1 MDTGERSLK
10 PRNEGFSSPADP
22 AKLARAIL
30 QLANAAEPPLRL
42 PLGQDDKNIFVER
55 ETAKWRAPAE
65 STVLARIIRLGPSQV
80 DVFKFDV
87 VIRFRTSNPI

>member
-55 ETAKWRAPAE
+55 ETAKWRALAE
-65 STVLARIIRLGPSQV
+65 STRISADYSVRPIAGRRFQV
-80 DVFKFDV
+80 
-87 VIRFRTSNPI
+87 